1 MLVLFLDGVGLGE
14 ADADRNPFAR
24 ADLPNLR
31 ALLGG
36 HVLTNGTPRFS
47 DHHVSFVPTDA
58 CLGVHGCPQSAT
70 GQATIVTG
78 LNVPRLTGKHWG
90 PKPDVDIQRIVRSD
104 NLLLPLANSGH
115 SLKLANA
122 YPPKFFDAI
131 NSGMRSYSALQLA
144 FVTAGIALYTGDDLR
159 DGRAYSADFTTGV
172 FHTVPKVSVA
182 PSYSLRECGRMLAR
196 KAQRHS
202 LVLFDH
208 WLSDLIGHRGTMDEA
223 ARLLERFDEVM
234 GGIMDEWDMD
244 DGLAL
249 VTSDHG
255 NIEDMSSR
263 HHTLNLVPTLLIGNS
278 HARLSDG
285 INDLTNLAPVIT
297 EYLS

>member
-1 MLVLFLDGVGLGE
+1 MARRGFLIIMFPWYQLMRV
-14 ADADRNPFAR
+14 
-24 ADLPNLR
+24 
-31 ALLGG
+31 
-36 HVLTNGTPRFS
+36 
-47 DHHVSFVPTDA
+47 
-58 CLGVHGCPQSAT
+58 GVHGCPQSAT

-90 PKPDVDIQRIVRSD
+90 PKPDVEIQRIVRSD
-104 NLLLPLANSGH
+104 NLLLPLANSDH
-115 SLKLANA
+115 SLKLTNA

-131 NSGMRSYSALQLA
+131 NSGMRSYSALQPA
-144 FVTAGIALYTGDDLR
+144 FVTAGIALYTDDDLR

-182 PSYSLRECGRMLAR
+182 PLYSLRECGRMLAR
-196 KAQRHS
+196 KAQQHS

-208 WLSDLIGHRGTMDEA
+208 WLSDLIGHPGTMDEA

-244 DGLAL
+244 DALAL

-263 HHTLNLVPTLLIGNS
+263 HHTLNLVPTLLIGIS
-278 HARLSDG
+278 HARLSDE
-285 INDLTNLAPVIT
+285 INDLSICLSTLKALGSFYKKTVEIACYTYLA
-297 EYLS
+297 EYLLSFRKNLPLAVTPG